1 MMIQETARTSKVITL
16 NDPYAYGIA
25 SCVKLAMTKA
35 REKLINQLAIMILK
49 YTQFVIRQC
58 LKGKSVA

>member
-1 MMIQETARTSKVITL
+1 MITL
-16 NDPYAYGIA
+16 NDPHAYGIA

-35 REKLINQLAIMILK
+35 REKLINQLAMMILK

-58 LKGKSVA
+58 LKGKVLHVASLGISKKD